1 MIEPQ
6 MALVVEDDALQRELL
21 SDVLRLEQMD
31 VIECGSAES
40 AELVLS
46 RTGLQLALLITD
58 VELAGKITGLELV
71 QFARARFPDL
81 KVVIISGH
89 DDLPIP
95 VGARFLHK
103 RGTAIQR
110 LYPHPPH
117 QRLHMTTADLAPIGS
132 QQPSQHP
139 RAGEGKLQMQLVDL
153 PHDREVG
160 VWYRP
165 RQVVDAAT
173 ADAQNLRLPGDR
185 CSRSIIALRSA
196 IPPW

>member
-1 MIEPQ
+1 MIEPK

-31 VIECGSAES
+31 VIECSSAES

-58 VELAGKITGLELV
+58 VELAGKTGLELV

-95 VGARFLHK
+95 VGARFLRK
-103 RGTAIQR
+103 PFRIN
-110 LYPHPPH
+110 
-117 QRLHMTTADLAPIGS
+117 
-132 QQPSQHP
+132 
-139 RAGEGKLQMQLVDL
+139 QLV
-153 PHDREVG
+153 
-160 VWYRP
+160 
-165 RQVVDAAT
+165 QAAR
-173 ADAQNLRLPGDR
+173 N
-185 CSRSIIALRSA
+185 
-196 IPPW
+196 